1 MRKVT
6 QLNHVVSDGGAEV
19 RAMRIRLDHM
29 LDGIRTPRQRLKEA
43 RQKVMK
49 ENKCLLPV
57 FDMIVRN
64 GANRRESICRLAKR
78 GMSYFYARRR
88 YYAARN
94 KLLKLFNV

>member
-1 MRKVT
+1 MRRAT
-6 QLNHVVSDGGAEV
+6 SIIRDVSDGGAEV
-19 RAMRIRLDHM
+19 RAMRIRLDHV

-49 ENKCLLPV
+49 ENKSLLPV

-78 GMSYFYARRR
+78 GMSYFYARRK

>member
-1 MRKVT
+1 MRRET
-6 QLNHVVSDGGAEV
+6 SINRDVSDGGAEV
-19 RAMRIRLDHM
+19 RAMRIRLDHV
-29 LDGIRTPRQRLKEA
+29 LDGIRTPKQRLKEA

-49 ENKCLLPV
+49 ENKSVLPV

-64 GANRRESICRLAKR
+64 GTNRRESICRLAKR
-78 GMSYFYARRR
+78 GMSYFYARRK

>member
-1 MRKVT
+1 
-6 QLNHVVSDGGAEV
+6 
-19 RAMRIRLDHM
+19 
-29 LDGIRTPRQRLKEA
+29 
-43 RQKVMK
+43 MK

-64 GANRRESICRLAKR
+64 GANRRESICWLAKR
-78 GMSYFYARRR
+78 GMSYFYARRK